1 MSVINE
7 TLDNLK
13 QSKKR
18 PLSPASSFYNEKVLK
33 TETVPLMKRS
43 YIIPCSFA
51 ILVALLFYV
60 SHLFFSRNAQQQDVT
75 VGQASHSSW
84 FKSNL
89 QANQQQNNGTQKN
102 KTHSDVGQNIDAQ
115 NMYYSAMALL
125 NEGKEDEALQ
135 GLKTILAQYPNFV
148 PAQKVYSMLVTH

>member
-18 PLSPASSFYNEKVLK
+18 PLSTASSFYTEKVLK
-33 TETVPLMKRS
+33 TETVPLLKRS

-51 ILVALLFYV
+51 VLVALLFYV
-60 SHLFFSRNAQQQDVT
+60 SHLFFSRHAQQQEVT
-75 VGQASHSSW
+75 VGQPSQGSW

-89 QANQQQNNGTQKN
+89 QAHQPQNNGTQKN
-102 KTHSDVGQNIDAQ
+102 NAKSDVGQNINAQ

-148 PAQKVYSMLVTH
+148 PAQKVYGMLVTH